1 MLPCTRTNL
10 ISEVS
15 GLVVEVAPQF
25 VVGGTFAKGDILIRL
40 DSTDYEVAKQ
50 RADAML
56 ISAKAQLLSEQARS
70 AQAKKEWQMSG
81 RPLEEAPVLA
91 LRAPFLAEAESR
103 LLQAEAE
110 VKQAGAQVT
119 KDINSRSLQGHGLC

>member
-1 MLPCTRTNL
+1 
-10 ISEVS
+10 
-15 GLVVEVAPQF
+15 
-25 VVGGTFAKGDILIRL
+25 
-40 DSTDYEVAKQ
+40 
-50 RADAML
+50 ML

-110 VKQAGAQVT
+110 VRQAELKLQRTLIRSPTGAW
-119 KDINSRSLQGHGLC
+119 SLLSQWM

>member
-1 MLPCTRTNL
+1 M
-10 ISEVS
+10 
-15 GLVVEVAPQF
+15 
-25 VVGGTFAKGDILIRL
+25 
-40 DSTDYEVAKQ
+40 
-50 RADAML
+50 AD
-56 ISAKAQLLSEQARS
+56 ERR
-70 AQAKKEWQMSG
+70 

-110 VKQAGAQVT
+110 VKQAELQVT